1 MLLPSPTNFLRQ
13 LFRDLEPTS
22 GAFDH
27 LFLDHLCYRVESV
40 SRYENLR
47 DELLKDGNELLVES
61 PINGRRIST
70 FRLRAPF
77 QFGERSIDLLELPEP
92 KVGSPYSEG
101 YEHVEFVTDRS
112 LDAFAT
118 WLLKEIG
125 VPTEQLDLSGINKE
139 HNPDLRLRF
148 TSGSSVKFHEQ
159 ALDQVI
165 AEELA
170 DRGEREQ

>member
-1 MLLPSPTNFLRQ
+1 MLLPSPTKFLCQ
-13 LFRDLEPTS
+13 LFADLEPTS

-27 LFLDHLCYRVESV
+27 LYLDHLCYRVDSV

-47 DELLKDGNELLVES
+47 DELLEEGNELLVES

-70 FRLRAPF
+70 FRLRKPI
-77 QFGERSIDLLELPEP
+77 QFSDRSIDLLELPEP
-92 KVGSPYSEG
+92 KPGSPYPEG
-101 YEHVEFVTDRS
+101 YEHVEFVTDRP
-112 LDAFAT
+112 LTDFAT
-118 WLLKEIG
+118 WLRKEIG
-125 VPTEQLDLSGINKE
+125 IPTEQLDLSGASKE

-159 ALDQVI
+159 PLDQVI

-170 DRGEREQ
+170 DRGERK